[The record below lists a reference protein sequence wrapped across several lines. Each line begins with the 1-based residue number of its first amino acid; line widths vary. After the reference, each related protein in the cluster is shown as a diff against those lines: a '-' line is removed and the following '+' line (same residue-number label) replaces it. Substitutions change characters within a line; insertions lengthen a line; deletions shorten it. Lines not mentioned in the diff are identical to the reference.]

1 MARES
6 VLVDMVVH
14 RLMQKS
20 ATDYPLY
27 EIIEQCM
34 NTMDYDDSL
43 SIDEVAEM
51 VEHQVYKRFPIF
63 KDRDSWEQYIMQ
75 EMLQEK
81 EHEMERLSKKAGKL
95 KVTKANDSDEWLDG
109 TNEGLKRDW
118 DRVLMRVD
126 KVDDRYH
133 AMTPDAREELMGDV
147 MGAES
152 S

>member
-14 RLMQKS
+14 RLTKKS
-20 ATDYPLY
+20 AKDYPLY
-27 EIIEQCM
+27 EIVEQCM

-63 KDRDSWEQYIMQ
+63 KNRDSWEQYIMQ

-81 EHEMERLSKKAGKL
+81 EQEMERLSKRTGKL
-95 KVTKANDSDEWLDG
+95 KVLKASDGDEWCDFKD
-109 TNEGLKRDW
+109 NKSQRDW
-118 DRVLMRVD
+118 NHVLMRVD
-126 KVDDRYH
+126 KLDDRYR
-133 AMTPDAREELMGDV
+133 AMNLDTRENLMGDG